1 MEVNGIVVIDMK
13 RRVLPMLEINKLKAV
28 RHSSDIFT

>member
-13 RRVLPMLEINKLKAV
+13 RRVLPMLGINKLKAV
-28 RHSSDIFT
+28 RRSSDIFT